1 MKITHIGSACV
12 LIESGGIKI
21 LCDPWITGEVYYGSW
36 AHYPKLE
43 FDKAMFDDIDY
54 IYVSHIHPDHMGA
67 DTFEW
72 LQKDIP
78 VLVHN
83 YEEKFVVNTLK
94 KYGMKNIIE
103 LKHGGSFECSKDF
116 KIYIYASDDC
126 NPENC
131 FKFFGCGKSKS
142 LGGGSLGIDTI
153 AVFTDGKYTVVNTN
167 DSQYELSLTPCKKIL
182 MRFGNPDV
190 LLHGYHAAGSYPQ
203 CWSCYS
209 DEEKMKMADMKKEK
223 FLNIGLQYL
232 NLLKPKYYMPFA
244 GTYTLAGKLAE
255 LEKFKGTIELQNVL
269 KLYQE
274 KYKTGEGFALNSFEH
289 FDLET
294 GQCSKEYVPIDLEKK
309 AQYVEDVLK
318 HQKYDYEYDDEPTL
332 ENILRL
338 VSKSYDRYDKKRE
351 EIQLS
356 TKTNIYIYLPENKMV
371 KILADATGYDI
382 IDCVDFDDDRYVTY
396 KVDYKLLYRILSGPR
411 LAHWNNAEIG
421 SHIEFSRKPEIFER
435 KLYHSMNFFHA

>member
-1 MKITHIGSACV
+1 MHRMIAILKIV
-12 LIESGGIKI
+12 LNFLVVEK
-21 LCDPWITGEVYYGSW
+21 VKVW
-36 AHYPKLE
+36 AAAHWGLIQLPFLRT
-43 FDKAMFDDIDY
+43 A
-54 IYVSHIHPDHMGA
+54 
-67 DTFEW
+67 
-72 LQKDIP
+72 
-78 VLVHN
+78 
-83 YEEKFVVNTLK
+83 
-94 KYGMKNIIE
+94 NI
-103 LKHGGSFECSKDF
+103 
-116 KIYIYASDDC
+116 
-126 NPENC
+126 
-131 FKFFGCGKSKS
+131 
-142 LGGGSLGIDTI
+142 
-153 AVFTDGKYTVVNTN
+153 
-167 DSQYELSLTPCKKIL
+167 
-182 MRFGNPDV
+182 
-190 LLHGYHAAGSYPQ
+190 
-203 CWSCYS
+203 
-209 DEEKMKMADMKKEK
+209 MKMADMKKEK

-356 TKTNIYIYLPENKMV
+356 TKTNIYIYLPENKM
-371 KILADATGYDI
+371 
-382 IDCVDFDDDRYVTY
+382 F
-396 KVDYKLLYRILSGPR
+396 
-411 LAHWNNAEIG
+411 EI
-421 SHIEFSRKPEIFER
+421 
-435 KLYHSMNFFHA
+435 